1 VHSAL
6 SISRM
11 GHISSDLM
19 SQGLDIQ
26 RVHDPDGVEARSGI
40 ALWEHVLS
48 QVTGYGPD
56 GPLLGLTALVLSPLR
71 CVCTPVVSILV

>member
-1 VHSAL
+1 
-6 SISRM
+6 
-11 GHISSDLM
+11 M

-48 QVTGYGPD
+48 
-56 GPLLGLTALVLSPLR
+56 
-71 CVCTPVVSILV
+71 

>member
-1 VHSAL
+1 
-6 SISRM
+6 
-11 GHISSDLM
+11 M

-56 GPLLGLTALVLSPLR
+56 VPLLGLTALVLSPLR
-71 CVCTPVVSILV
+71 CVCTPVVSIWVYDE